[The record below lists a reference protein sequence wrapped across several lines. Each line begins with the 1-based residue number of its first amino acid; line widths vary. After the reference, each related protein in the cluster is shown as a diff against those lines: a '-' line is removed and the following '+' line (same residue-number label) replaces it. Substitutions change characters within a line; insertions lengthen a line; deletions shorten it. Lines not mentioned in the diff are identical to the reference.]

1 MKKLMVAVSD
11 RAVGEFMNPF
21 VVPSRGLAV
30 RSFTDEVNR
39 EGSEMQKHPEDYE
52 LHVLCEWDAESG
64 GFIGLEGGPELLVR
78 GKDVIRGQS

>member
-1 MKKLMVAVSD
+1 MKKLIVAVSD

-39 EGSEMQKHPEDYE
+39 PESEMHKHPEDYE
-52 LHVLCEWDAESG
+52 LHCLGEFEPEHGEIYS
-64 GFIGLEGGPELLVR
+64 FKEGAELLVR
-78 GKDVIRGQS
+78 GKDVIRGQA